1 MSKTL
6 LSAAAFAVLSF
17 AAFDAQALPLAPA
30 PAGVSAPDVILVEG
44 GCGPGF
50 HRNEFG
56 RCRPNER
63 VIVVPEAPVVVAP
76 APPVVVVEPR
86 ACPLGFHW
94 APRFGRCIR

>member
-1 MSKTL
+1 MSKKL
-6 LSAAAFAVLSF
+6 LSTAAFAVLSF

-30 PAGVSAPDVILVEG
+30 SARASAPDVILVEG

-76 APPVVVVEPR
+76 PAVVVEPR
-86 ACPLGFHW
+86 VCPLGFHW